1 MNVGM
6 YLAVA
11 AGGAIGAM
19 LRYAV
24 AQVIAVGMF
33 GIAGPMATLAVN
45 IAGSAIMGL
54 VAGLVAS
61 GFILPEAWRGFLA
74 VGLLGALTTFSSF
87 ALDAGAL
94 FQKQGLAMACIYVGL
109 SVCLSLASFALC
121 FWLVR
126 MPS

>member
-24 AQVIAVGMF
+24 AQVTAVGMF

-54 VAGLVAS
+54 VAGLAAS
-61 GFILPEAWRGFLA
+61 GFILLEAWRGFLA

-121 FWLVR
+121 FWLAR
-126 MPS
+126 KPS

>member
-11 AGGAIGAM
+11 AGGAVGAM

-24 AQVIAVGMF
+24 AQATAAGLF
-33 GIAGPMATLAVN
+33 GIAGPMATLVVN

-54 VAGLVAS
+54 VAGLAAS
-61 GFILPEAWRGFLA
+61 GFVLPEAWRGFLA

-87 ALDAGAL
+87 ALDAGTL
-94 FQKQGLAMACIYVGL
+94 FQKQGLAMACVYVGL

>member
-24 AQVIAVGMF
+24 AQVTAVGMF

-54 VAGLVAS
+54 VAS
-61 GFILPEAWRGFLA
+61 GFVLPEAWRGFLA

>member
-24 AQVIAVGMF
+24 AQVTAVGMF

-54 VAGLVAS
+54 VAGLAAS
-61 GFILPEAWRGFLA
+61 GFILPEVWRGFLA

>member
-24 AQVIAVGMF
+24 AQVTAVGMF
-33 GIAGPMATLAVN
+33 NIAGPMATLAVN

-54 VAGLVAS
+54 VAGLAAS

-109 SVCLSLASFALC
+109 SVCLLLASFALC